1 MNSIFRFY
9 TNLLGICLHSIELV
23 YEMLCFSPFIVLSK
37 KLRFEGRSIFFIMYL
52 VRECICSP
60 SAESRFMAILACTC
74 WYMCVH
80 LYIPHRSTYTLFF
93 FFFSVFVYGI
103 HDVLSEICC
112 FWFLL
117 QQEDGVNITANALHP
132 GAIVTNLF
140 RHSNVINGNH
150 FTKPTIEFYISTKAS
165 SLLSSIPFPFFFFFF
180 VLV

>member
-1 MNSIFRFY
+1 MRCYVFLH
-9 TNLLGICLHSIELV
+9 LLYFPKSWGLKVEAFFL
-23 YEMLCFSPFIVLSK
+23 LCILWGS
-37 KLRFEGRSIFFIMYL
+37 
-52 VRECICSP
+52 ICSP

-93 FFFSVFVYGI
+93 FFFFVYGI

-150 FTKPTIEFYISTKAS
+150 FTKPTIEFYISTKAF
-165 SLLSSIPFPFFFFFF
+165 IVFNPFSVFF
-180 VLV
+180 VVLV